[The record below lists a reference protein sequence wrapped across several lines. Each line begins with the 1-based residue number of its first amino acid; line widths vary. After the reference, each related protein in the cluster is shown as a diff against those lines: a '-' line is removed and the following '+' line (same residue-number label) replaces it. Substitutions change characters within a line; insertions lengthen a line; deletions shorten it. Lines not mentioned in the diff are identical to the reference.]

1 MIPSAV
7 LRDTLSI
14 EPYLGEGA
22 LGPSFGAAVSVPA
35 KVTSK
40 RSSVT
45 LPDGRKGKCALG
57 ALIRPGTEYPI
68 LSRVTAGGKTFVILE
83 AEEITELTRPYCWR
97 LSLGWGAA

>member
-7 LRDTLSI
+7 LRDLLTI

-22 LGPSFGAAVSVPA
+22 LGPSYGGPVAVPA
-35 KVTSK
+35 MVTSK
-40 RSSVT
+40 KSSVT
-45 LPDGRKGKCALG
+45 LPDGRKGKCVAQ

-68 LSRVTAGGKTFVILE
+68 LSRVSAGSRAFIVLE
-83 AEEITELTRPYCWR
+83 AEELTDLTRSYCWR

>member
-22 LGPSFGAAVSVPA
+22 SGPSYGAAVSVPA
-35 KVTSK
+35 KITAK
-40 RSSVT
+40 KSSVT
-45 LPDGRKGKCALG
+45 LPDGRKGKCALQ

-68 LSRVTAGGKTFVILE
+68 LSRVTAGGRVFIVLE
-83 AEEITELTRPYCWR
+83 SEEITELTRSYCWR